1 LWDTIGIDALAF
13 LKTKIAP
20 LMRYQKDINPNEVSW
35 TLKIEKLN
43 LAILWNN
50 KNEIDR
56 LKDDIGE

>member
-1 LWDTIGIDALAF
+1 
-13 LKTKIAP
+13 
-20 LMRYQKDINPNEVSW
+20 MRYQKDINPNEVSW